1 MADFRSLAL
10 AVVLGVTAIA
20 PPAAAHSGGDTLG
33 FVLGEILIGV
43 FDRPAPAP
51 QPQQPMRWIDQRC
64 LSESNSVVCQSAAL
78 RNMAQY
84 NRELQAAYLSRL
96 SGPAAEQFMAQVRQ
110 GEAQYKAECN
120 AAVADLQAC
129 TVKWL
134 SYFGQLYSAKPAALS
149 APSRAPPLQL
159 SCRTVLA
166 DWQTDHFFQLHPQVT
181 YDQGVAMAK
190 ECLQRHPAAA
200 RQTVPASYPPQTPL
214 NRSMR
219 IAGEITEATIAQFDV
234 SILRDPNINTVV
246 LDSPGGRV
254 IASRDLAMRIR
265 RLHLT
270 TLVPANA
277 ECASACF
284 MLFAAGTQR
293 IAGASARIG
302 VHSAALDGEETGVT
316 LAMSTLM
323 ARQCGAFGVPP
334 AILGKMV
341 TTAPDGMEWLSADE
355 LRSMQ
360 VEVE

>member
-1 MADFRSLAL
+1 
-10 AVVLGVTAIA
+10 
-20 PPAAAHSGGDTLG
+20 
-33 FVLGEILIGV
+33 
-43 FDRPAPAP
+43 
-51 QPQQPMRWIDQRC
+51 
-64 LSESNSVVCQSAAL
+64 
-78 RNMAQY
+78 
-84 NRELQAAYLSRL
+84 
-96 SGPAAEQFMAQVRQ
+96 VRQ

-134 SYFGQLYSAKPAALS
+134 SYFGQLYSVRLAALS
-149 APSRAPPLQL
+149 APAPASLN
-159 SCRTVLA
+159 CRTVLA
-166 DWQTDHFFQLHPQVT
+166 DWPSGHFFSRHPQLT
-181 YDQGVAMAK
+181 WTEGVAMAK
-190 ECLQRHPAAA
+190 ECTERHPAAA
-200 RQTVPASYPPQTPL
+200 RPTVPASYPPPTPAL
-214 NRSMR
+214 SENHTVR
-219 IAGEITEATIAQFDV
+219 ITGEITEATITQFDV
-234 SILRDPNINTVV
+234 SILGDVNINAVV
-246 LDSPGGRV
+246 LDSPGGHV
-254 IASRDLAMRIR
+254 IASRDLALRIR

-293 IAGASARIG
+293 IAGATARIG

-341 TTAPDGMEWLSADE
+341 TKAPDDMAWLSADE

-360 VEVE
+360 VVVE